1 MAVEIQYHA
10 IYPTPEAVR
19 PATGMI
25 CDEVTLGPPRTIL
38 WNHVDRIWEFNRRV
52 GASFLFDDE
61 KQERTRVISRSEAEV
76 IAREDLGTEL
86 PSEGELHRMSEAGQ
100 AASGPQK

>member
-1 MAVEIQYHA
+1 MPVEIQYHA

-19 PATGMI
+19 RATGMI

-38 WNHVDRIWEFNRRV
+38 WNHVDRIWEFNGRV
-52 GASFLFDDE
+52 GARFLFDEE

-76 IAREDLGTEL
+76 IVREDLGTEL
-86 PSEGELHRMSEAGQ
+86 PSEAELHQMAVAWE
-100 AASGPQK
+100 AASGRQT